1 MRHTGKLNDTGACL
15 ASMRLAP
22 ETLLEL
28 PGLFCRF
35 PTLLLGLLEGHVEQL
50 NHLVKINLC

>member
-1 MRHTGKLNDTGACL
+1 
-15 ASMRLAP
+15 MRLAP